1 VVFGDLRQARRAG
14 LVSRQNLASVDAML
28 RWTSVGCPAPY
39 TESITT
45 RLAARGLLVDPEV
58 DDDREPLVSQ
68 DSPGTESIARELMVV
83 FCDEEQRW
91 EELQRSA
98 GDVGVV
104 TIAVLPVL
112 DLDGYVRALSLGA
125 DGVVYADT
133 SSAITADVIVAASQG
148 EVLLPSQAAQAMAK
162 LAHRQRPSTEL
173 DAVDLELLR
182 ALSEGTTVVQ
192 IADRLFY
199 SERTVRRY
207 LQNVYL
213 RLGVRN
219 RAEAI
224 ATAAR
229 LGLLD

>member
-1 VVFGDLRQARRAG
+1 MTASGQ
-14 LVSRQNLASVDAML
+14 LATVGPML
-28 RWTSVGCPAPY
+28 RWMSLGCPAPY
-39 TESITT
+39 AEAVKA
-45 RLAARGLLVDPEV
+45 RLAARGLLADA
-58 DDDREPLVSQ
+58 DGFGDEPRTADHPS
-68 DSPGTESIARELMVV
+68 DSSAVVRQLMVV
-83 FCDEEQRW
+83 FCDGEHHW
-91 EELQRSA
+91 EALQHSV
-98 GDVGVV
+98 DEVGVV
-104 TIAVLPVL
+104 TIAVLPFL
-112 DLDGYVRALSLGA
+112 DLEGYVRALSLGV

-133 SSAITADVIVAASQG
+133 SSVITADVMVAASQG

-162 LAHRQRPSTEL
+162 LAHRERPSTEL

-182 ALSEGTTVVQ
+182 ALSEGTTVAQ
-192 IADRLFY
+192 IAGRLHY

-224 ATAAR
+224 TTAAR

>member
-1 VVFGDLRQARRAG
+1 MTASGQ
-14 LVSRQNLASVDAML
+14 LATVGPML
-28 RWTSVGCPAPY
+28 RWTSVGCPEPY
-39 TESITT
+39 VEAVKA
-45 RLAARGLLVDPEV
+45 RLAARGLLADADADGVAV
-58 DDDREPLVSQ
+58 EPQ
-68 DSPGTESIARELMVV
+68 AADHTPDSAANVRRLMVV
-83 FCDEEQRW
+83 FCDGEQQW
-91 EELQRSA
+91 EALQHSV
-98 GDVGVV
+98 GEVGVV
-104 TIAVLPVL
+104 TIAVLPFL
-112 DLDGYVRALSLGA
+112 DLEGYVRALSLGV

-133 SSAITADVIVAASQG
+133 SSIITADVIVAAAQG

-162 LAHRQRPSTEL
+162 LAHRERPSTEL

-182 ALSEGTTVVQ
+182 ALSEGTTVAQ
-192 IADRLFY
+192 IAERLHY

-224 ATAAR
+224 TTAAR